1 MTDSKMP
8 EPAATTR
15 DIVRAVWGLCEALE
29 DEAYDKLKG
38 DLTDHEKGFWSAQKM
53 TAKRIRRATEMP
65 AHPAPVADAELDGLI
80 EDLEAGV
87 RSCGLHDDNSTEM
100 FLVDDSS
107 EVMWNAA
114 AALRARTAQPVGV
127 RVKPLEWE
135 ADPYNEGD
143 YQFWRA
149 KAGEY
154 IYEVGCDRTY
164 WWQEDGAANICAI
177 DGFPSGDAAKA
188 AAQADHD
195 QRIRSQIIAA
205 PITVQDA
212 AKVLLS
218 PDENGNRTGVYD
230 ACAGRVK
237 VYKFD
242 AVLRALLSEGGA

>member
-8 EPAATTR
+8 EFP
-15 DIVRAVWGLCEALE
+15 E
-29 DEAYDKLKG
+29 
-38 DLTDHEKGFWSAQKM
+38 
-53 TAKRIRRATEMP
+53 RIRVRKTKVIGDHGEGEILTTAAGFGYEKCEYIRADL
-65 AHPAPVADAELDGLI
+65 AHPAPVAHAELEALAEQCVSRAIKRLQGLP
-80 EDLEAGV
+80 DYAGRPSWDSIIADEM
-87 RSCGLHDDNSTEM
+87 RS
-100 FLVDDSS
+100 
-107 EVMWNAA
+107 
-114 AALRARTAQPVGV
+114 ALRARTAQTVGV

-188 AAQADHD
+188 AAQADYE
-195 QRIRSQIIAA
+195 QRIRSQVVAA

-212 AKVLLS
+212 AKVLLACNGADLDEWTDGLW
-218 PDENGNRTGVYD
+218 PDDD
-230 ACAGRVK
+230 ATEALQ
-237 VYKFD
+237 
-242 AVLRALLSEGGA
+242 ALSALLPEGGA